1 MVQGKSTQQIH
12 ANNVFPQWFAY
23 KVKSD
28 LLGAVLHVKGE
39 WRSATTMLGAP
50 SVMIV
55 LELLMHEL
63 PADN

>member
-1 MVQGKSTQQIH
+1 M
-12 ANNVFPQWFAY
+12 
-23 KVKSD
+23 KSD

-39 WRSATTMLGAP
+39 WRSAITMLGAP

-55 LELLMHEL
+55 LELLMHKL